1 MKIESYAIRMDSVGA
16 KNSESTRKFKVGYTS
31 DGKTPQSSTYERN
44 FSDTLSSMEEED
56 EKKDRTHQKGR
67 LDNNSPWAGVMNKRI
82 DNLGSVHDRK
92 QMPMVR
98 DIQSVRQ
105 QFVLY
110 LWRLFFG
117 DEKADK
123 MAKRYGIEDMSAA
136 SDSFRSAAGN
146 GNSLFQTIRLSGVQE
161 EYYCETQNVSFTSS
175 GNLTTSDGRKIEFK
189 LDIEMSSRFEQY
201 YRTEGEQVI
210 SMCDPLVLNLAGD
223 IADLSDQKFMFDID
237 CDGKEDEISLLEGG
251 NGFLSLDKNEDGII
265 NDGSELF
272 GTKTGNGFSE
282 LAGYD
287 TDANGWIDE
296 NDDIFDRLKV
306 WYKDDEGNDKLL
318 DLKSAGVG
326 AIYLGNAMTDFELRS
341 ADSFEVSGAIR
352 RAGIFVYENAMI
364 GSMVHMD
371 INRGQ
376 STA

>member
-1 MKIESYAIRMDSVGA
+1 
-16 KNSESTRKFKVGYTS
+16 
-31 DGKTPQSSTYERN
+31 
-44 FSDTLSSMEEED
+44 
-56 EKKDRTHQKGR
+56 
-67 LDNNSPWAGVMNKRI
+67 
-82 DNLGSVHDRK
+82 
-92 QMPMVR
+92 
-98 DIQSVRQ
+98 
-105 QFVLY
+105 
-110 LWRLFFG
+110 
-117 DEKADK
+117 
-123 MAKRYGIEDMSAA
+123 
-136 SDSFRSAAGN
+136 
-146 GNSLFQTIRLSGVQE
+146 
-161 EYYCETQNVSFTSS
+161 
-175 GNLTTSDGRKIEFK
+175 
-189 LDIEMSSRFEQY
+189 MSSRFEQY